1 MTGSHVFFD
10 RIGTY
15 CLRQSHLPRGLL
27 VPIILVPSQLGLPA
41 GTRIVEGVI
50 SGG

>member
-1 MTGSHVFFD
+1 MTDSPGLFGG
-10 RIGTY
+10 IGQD
-15 CLRQSHLPRGLL
+15 CLRQTHLPPAPLL
-27 VPIILVPSQLGLPA
+27 PIILVPSQMGLPA